1 MSKRRCALH
10 TGELLKDVTTSQGCS
25 VMIARQIGIYNDV
38 ATSLVLKDINNG
50 KHVKVI
56 IQFVSIAG
64 IATK

>member
-1 MSKRRCALH
+1 
-10 TGELLKDVTTSQGCS
+10 LKDVTTSQGCS

-56 IQFVSIAG
+56 IQLVSIAG
-64 IATK
+64 IVTK